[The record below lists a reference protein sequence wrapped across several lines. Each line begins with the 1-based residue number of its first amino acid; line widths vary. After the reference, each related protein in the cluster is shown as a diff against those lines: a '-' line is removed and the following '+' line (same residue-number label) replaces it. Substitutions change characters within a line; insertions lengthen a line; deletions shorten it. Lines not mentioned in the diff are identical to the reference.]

1 VTGWDFI
8 KLLGGGALACW
19 GWRTLDPGVQGRVK
33 GFACDAID
41 ALAQYVDAQR
51 TQQAELE
58 RQVREAAALQALRPL
73 EIGGPDQ
80 ERREDHLTAPGG
92 EDLLTREMIEAAILE
107 FEAARVALDKRWRRV
122 IRPPSVIMISGGR
135 GSGKSALGYW
145 LLELLRFAS
154 SAYAVGVPESAEPK
168 LPKWIGIV
176 PTLDDLP
183 RDCTALIDEAYLLHH
198 ARESSTAA
206 HRRLSAAVNLSRQR
220 NQTLIFVSQESGQL
234 DRSIVRSVDVLVI
247 RKPGSFQKEFERREL
262 SELIGRARDEIAAA
276 PGDAHRW
283 AFVHAAA
290 TGFTGLLEVVLPSFW
305 TDEISTLFAGAAE
318 TSPISPPA
326 NLSRQE
332 KIRAAKQMYGPS
344 CSYRDIATAFGVAPG
359 TAFNWVND
367 YPYRRRS

>member
-1 VTGWDFI
+1 MTGWDFI

-19 GWRTLDPGVQGRVK
+19 GWRTLDPGVQSRVK

-154 SAYAVGVPESAEPK
+154 SAYAVGVPESASPEQ
-168 LPKWIGIV
+168 PKWIGVV
-176 PTLDDLP
+176 PNLVDLP

-198 ARESSTAA
+198 ARDSSTAA
-206 HRRLSAAVNLSRQR
+206 NQRLSAAVNLSRQR

-234 DRSIVRSVDVLVI
+234 NRSIVRSADVLVV
-247 RKPGSFQKEFERREL
+247 REPGPFQEEFERREL
-262 SELIGRARDEIAAA
+262 AKLIGRARDEIAAA

-283 AFVHAAA
+283 AFVRAAKA
-290 TGFTGLLEVVLPSFW
+290 GFTGLLETKLPSFW
-305 TDEISTLFAGAAE
+305 TDAMSTLFAADAGSSS
-318 TSPISPPA
+318 TSPPEK
-326 NLSRQE
+326 LSRQE
-332 KIRAAKQMYGPS
+332 EIRVAKQMYGPN

-367 YPYRRRS
+367 YPYRKPS